1 MLPLKIFVGVKQR
14 RYAII
19 REVCETKK
27 LPSVLVTESCSV
39 HTLNSDNNKRRMN
52 DAKILGDV
60 ERYYSEKIEFHGATA
75 RGVDWNSPDSQR
87 LRFVQL
93 LKLTDHSQPFT
104 INDYGCGY
112 GALAD
117 YLKGEGYAFQ
127 YCGFD
132 ISPRM
137 IAKGVELHA
146 GMQEVAF
153 VSREQD
159 LSEAD
164 YTVASGMFNVKLQ
177 ASSTEWESYMLRT
190 LEAISRLSKRGFAF
204 NVLTKY
210 SDPEFLRPD
219 LYYADPL
226 FFFDYCKTKF
236 SRFVSLIHDYPLYEF
251 TILVR
256 KQ

>member
-1 MLPLKIFVGVKQR
+1 VSR
-14 RYAII
+14 SA
-19 REVCETKK
+19 
-27 LPSVLVTESCSV
+27 
-39 HTLNSDNNKRRMN
+39 HTLNSDNNKRPTN
-52 DAKILGDV
+52 DAKILDDV
-60 ERYYSEKIEFHGATA
+60 ESYYSEKIAVHGATA

-127 YCGFD
+127 YWGFD
-132 ISPRM
+132 ISPQM
-137 IAKGVELHA
+137 IAKAAELHA
-146 GMQEVAF
+146 GM
-153 VSREQD
+153 RELTFLSKKHD
-159 LSEAD
+159 LNEAD
-164 YTVASGMFNVKLQ
+164 YTVASGIFNVKLQ
-177 ASSTEWESYMLRT
+177 VSSIEWESYVLRT
-190 LEAISRLSKRGFAF
+190 LETISRLSIRGFAF

-210 SDPEFLRPD
+210 SDPEFRRPD
-219 LYYADPL
+219 LYYADPS